1 MAFEKFKKAVL
12 NFIWADH
19 LRDNSIVHQYVKLDE
34 DGGFRVSPEIMN
46 TLGMR
51 RQLEGAVLLAQIQ
64 REQKQQHQSTTVNNT
79 VKKIK
84 R

>member
-1 MAFEKFKKAVL
+1 MAFEKFKKAVK

-19 LRDNSIVHQYVKLDE
+19 LRDNSIVHQYVHLDE
-34 DGGFRVSPEIMN
+34 DGGLHVSPEIMN
-46 TLGMR
+46 TLGVR
-51 RQLEGAVLLAQIQ
+51 RQMEGALLLAQIQ
-64 REQKQQHQSTTVNNT
+64 REQHQSHQSHAVNNT